1 MKSLLSK
8 LFNRPISLPQK
19 WHQVAIK
26 DIALLSLDLELT
38 CLDPEISKVT
48 SAGWVQ
54 GKNQQID
61 MSSSRYFVTRAGGD
75 LQQSPV
81 IHGLTEKDLAKGEH
95 VREVINQLVPLVSDN
110 VWVLHNAS
118 LDLGVLNRVTK
129 ALHLP
134 KMTVITIDTMQI
146 ELYLQRKADQ
156 AIKPDSVTLENC
168 RRRHKL
174 PLVPCH
180 NALDDAMATLQLL
193 FAQLYSLSKTQQLT
207 LNDLLHTNAVQQFDL
222 GCESRDTL
230 NNKNTC

>member
-1 MKSLLSK
+1 MKSLISK
-8 LFNRPISLPQK
+8 LFNRPISLPHK
-19 WHQVAIK
+19 WHQVAIN

-38 CLDPEISKVT
+38 CLDPAISKVT

-54 GKNQQID
+54 GKNQQIN

-81 IHGLTEKDLAKGEH
+81 IHGLTEKDLAKGAH
-95 VREVINQLVPLVSDN
+95 VKEVINELVPLVPDN

-118 LDLGVLNRVTK
+118 LDLGILSRVTK
-129 ALHLP
+129 ALNLP

-146 ELYLQRKADQ
+146 ELYLQRKADK

-174 PLVPCH
+174 PPVPCH

-193 FAQLYSLSKTQQLT
+193 FAQLYSLSKKQPLI
-207 LNDLLHTNAVQQFDL
+207 LNDLLHTNAVQQFEL
-222 GCESRDTL
+222 GGSASD
-230 NNKNTC
+230 